1 MIFLDTN
8 VLSEVMR
15 PVPNANVI
23 AWMNRQDPGEL
34 LLTAITVAEILYGI
48 RRLPHGSRQTT
59 LLKLANALFEEEFAQ
74 RILPFDAAVAMHYA
88 DLVCQRQQQGRPIGM
103 ADAQIAAICRSVDGA
118 SLATRNVGDF
128 TGIGLALINPWDVI

>member
-23 AWMNRQDPGEL
+23 AWLDRQDPAEL

-48 RRLPHGSRQTT
+48 RRLLDSSRQAT
-59 LLKLANALFEEEFAQ
+59 LFKMANSLFEEEFAQ

-88 DLVCQRQQQGRPIGM
+88 ELVCQRQQQGRPISV
-103 ADAQIAAICRSVDGA
+103 ADAQIASICRSVDGA
-118 SLATRNVGDF
+118 SLATRNVRDF
-128 TGIGLALINPWDVI
+128 SGIGLALVNPWEAI

>member
-23 AWMNRQDPGEL
+23 AWLDRQDPAEL
-34 LLTAITVAEILYGI
+34 LLTTITVAEILYGI
-48 RRLPHGSRQTT
+48 RRLPDGSRQAT
-59 LLKLANALFEEEFAQ
+59 LFKMANSLFEEEFAQ

-88 DLVCQRQQQGRPIGM
+88 ELVCQRQQQGRPISV
-103 ADAQIAAICRSVDGA
+103 ADAQIASICRSVDGA
-118 SLATRNVGDF
+118 SLATRNVRDF
-128 TGIGLALINPWDVI
+128 SGIGLALVNPWEAI

>member
-23 AWMNRQDPGEL
+23 AWLDRQDPAEL

-48 RRLPHGSRQTT
+48 RRLPDSSRQAT
-59 LLKLANALFEEEFAQ
+59 LFKMANSLFEEEFAQ

-88 DLVCQRQQQGRPIGM
+88 ELVCQRQQQGRPISV
-103 ADAQIAAICRSVDGA
+103 ADAQIASICRSVDGA
-118 SLATRNVGDF
+118 SLATRNVRDF
-128 TGIGLALINPWDVI
+128 SGIGLALVNPWEAI